1 MQLERAVVFAA
12 AILIA
17 ASAVGGDPATGAA
30 KGGPPSDDYKLAWAD
45 EFDGKELDGTKWD
58 YRQLGPRR
66 KAVNVKDTV
75 ALDGQGHL
83 VLTTRLVGN
92 EIHTAMIGTAGKFE
106 TVYGYFECR
115 VKMQK
120 SHGHW
125 SAFWLQSP
133 TFGKTVGDLKASGT
147 EIDIYE
153 CFRSRENWVSSNLH
167 WDGYGKQ
174 HKHVGSG
181 HLTIPNLTEGYHTFG
196 LEWTPEGYTLYIDGK
211 QRWQSAKAVSHA
223 KEYIILSLEVGP
235 KQERI
240 LRQEADF
247 SDSAIFDYVR
257 VYKKKGER
265 EPSRAPA
272 PE

>member
-1 MQLERAVVFAA
+1 MQPGRAVLFTTTVLIAVFAGA
-12 AILIA
+12 GEPA
-17 ASAVGGDPATGAA
+17 ASGAR
-30 KGGPPSDDYKLAWAD
+30 GGPPSSDYKLVWAD
-45 EFDGKELDGTKWD
+45 EFDGKELDRTKWD

-66 KAVNVKDTV
+66 KAINVKDTV
-75 ALDGQGHL
+75 ALDGKGHL
-83 VLTTRLVGN
+83 VLTTRIVGKD
-92 EIHTAMIGTAGKFE
+92 IHTAMIGTEGKFE

-167 WDGYGKQ
+167 WDGYGKH

-181 HLTIPNLTEGYHTFG
+181 HIHIPNLTQGYHTFG
-196 LEWTPEGYTLYIDGK
+196 LEWTAKSYTIYVDGK
-211 QRWQSAKAVSHA
+211 KRWQSDKAVSHA

-235 KQERI
+235 KQEPI
-240 LRQEADF
+240 ARQQADF
-247 SDSAIFDYVR
+247 SDSALFDYVR
-257 VYKKKGER
+257 VCKKKGE
-265 EPSRAPA
+265 PPAAPA